1 MLGNGKVIAISIFL
15 CLLLCYVVILY
26 SVQFVVRVVISEQ
39 PNTFI
44 VTTSEKLSDYNAKK
58 SSINFK
64 NYTAVYLHLGNGV
77 YTSEK
82 SNVFVISGQVI
93 KKPYEALSNRMNSMI
108 GDVFT
113 FQNNK
118 FTIVGV
124 SNFDYGVLVDMND
137 VNTEVEVDT
146 LIFDAKA
153 YNGKDKVFDELSA
166 IYGAENVQKPEKISV
181 YDIIN
186 HSPFVLALGF
196 ITLISLLSILL
207 SFAYLLSKCR
217 KSVEVF
223 KMQGYTNERIINMFL
238 MAFLLLMTIVFLVGG
253 ITYVVLE
260 RLWFVK
266 TAPAFQV
273 VYLGIKQ
280 YLMVDLVYLAV
291 LVVSFLPVLKRL
303 LCRSVVAK

>member
-196 ITLISLLSILL
+196 ITLISLLSIWL
-207 SFAYLLSKCR
+207 SFAY
-217 KSVEVF
+217 
-223 KMQGYTNERIINMFL
+223 
-238 MAFLLLMTIVFLVGG
+238 
-253 ITYVVLE
+253 
-260 RLWFVK
+260 
-266 TAPAFQV
+266 
-273 VYLGIKQ
+273 
-280 YLMVDLVYLAV
+280 
-291 LVVSFLPVLKRL
+291 
-303 LCRSVVAK
+303 